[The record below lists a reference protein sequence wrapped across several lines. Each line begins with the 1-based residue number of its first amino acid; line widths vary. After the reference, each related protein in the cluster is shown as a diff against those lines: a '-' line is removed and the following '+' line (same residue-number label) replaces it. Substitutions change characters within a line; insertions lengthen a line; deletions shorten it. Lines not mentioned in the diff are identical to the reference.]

1 MIASDVI
8 LNSMPDPV
16 VVVNETDDIIFV
28 NIAAEGFLQGS
39 RDVLEAQNL
48 QDIIPHDS
56 PVLFL
61 ISKVR
66 RNGNSITE
74 HGIEIATPRI
84 GTHQVSISAA
94 PINDNPDSI
103 ALVFQQESIAEKLN
117 DNLSQKGAA
126 RSVSALAAML
136 SHEIKN
142 PLSGIRGAAQLLEMI
157 VEPNDREL
165 TTLIRE
171 ETDRIVK
178 LLDRM
183 EVFTDNPLLDRSAVN
198 IHDVLDQVVRASK
211 TGFASHVKIIEEYDP
226 SLPSVFGDR
235 DQLVQ
240 IFMNLVKNASEALTE
255 ADAKITIKTAYRH
268 GVRLALPGSGGGRGA
283 PHYLPLVVSIID
295 NGSGIPEDIRD
306 HLFDPFIT
314 TKQGGS
320 GLGLALVAKLV
331 GDHGGAIEVD
341 SRSGR
346 TCFNVMLPMMKG

>member
-1 MIASDVI
+1 MTPDII

-16 VVVNETDDIIFV
+16 LVVNQKDDISFL
-28 NIAAEGFLQGS
+28 NLAAEGFLQGS
-39 RDVLEAQNL
+39 REQLIGQNL
-48 QDIIPHDS
+48 QDLIPQDS

-61 ISKVR
+61 LSKVR
-66 RNGNSITE
+66 RHGTSYTE
-74 HGIEIATPRI
+74 HGIILASPKI
-84 GTHQVSISAA
+84 GSHQVSISAA
-94 PINDNPDSI
+94 PVIDDPSAI
-103 ALVFQQESIAEKLN
+103 TLVFQHESIAEKLN

-157 VEPNDREL
+157 IEPNDREL
-165 TTLIRE
+165 TTLIKD

-198 IHDVLDQVVRASK
+198 IHEVLDHVVRSAKS
-211 TGFASHVKIIEEYDP
+211 GFASKFKIIENYDP
-226 SLPSVFGDR
+226 SLPAVFGDR

-240 IFMNLVKNASEALTE
+240 IFMNLVKNAAEVLE
-255 ADAKITIKTAYRH
+255 GQDGRITIKTSYRH
-268 GVRLALPGSGGGRGA
+268 GVRLALPGGGT
-283 PHYLPLVVSIID
+283 PHYLPLMVTIED
-295 NGSGIPEDIRD
+295 NGPGIPDDIRD

-314 TKQGGS
+314 TKHNGS

-331 GDHGGAIEVD
+331 GDHGGAIELD
-341 SRSGR
+341 SKPGA
-346 TCFNVMLPMMKG
+346 TKFNVLLPMMKN